1 MSAGVL
7 YVNLQELEISEWLKL
22 HGVYLILG
30 QSLIRPDYGVAGFE
44 RLLISLWVGGGGM
57 EIEMSMGKGGGGI
70 DLVPVGKNVVI
81 RY

>member
-30 QSLIRPDYGVAGFE
+30 QFLIRPDYGVAGFE
-44 RLLISLWVGGGGM
+44 RLLISL
-57 EIEMSMGKGGGGI
+57 
-70 DLVPVGKNVVI
+70 
-81 RY
+81 

>member
-7 YVNLQELEISEWLKL
+7 YANLQELEISEWLKL

-30 QSLIRPDYGVAGFE
+30 QFLIRPDYGVAGFE

-57 EIEMSMGKGGGGI
+57 EIAMSMGKKGGGI

-81 RY
+81 R

>member
-7 YVNLQELEISEWLKL
+7 YVNPQELEISEWLKL

-44 RLLISLWVGGGGM
+44 RLGISLWVGGEGM
-57 EIEMSMGKGGGGI
+57 EIDMSMGKGGGGI

-81 RY
+81 R

>member
-30 QSLIRPDYGVAGFE
+30 QLLIRPDTSDRFQTLF
-44 RLLISLWVGGGGM
+44 LL
-57 EIEMSMGKGGGGI
+57 EMFATAS
-70 DLVPVGKNVVI
+70 
-81 RY
+81 

>member
-44 RLLISLWVGGGGM
+44 RLLISL
-57 EIEMSMGKGGGGI
+57 
-70 DLVPVGKNVVI
+70 
-81 RY
+81 